1 MLNSGVVWSR
11 YFFLC
16 FCSAGKSARGIK
28 LVMSTALL
36 DLKAALDEVLAV
48 IDARNQGSVL
58 VLHRATLALL
68 TLEDR
73 QHELPDG
80 LKRKFLNL
88 LARLRENAWIQ
99 HPQAGLAEIK
109 RFYVALLK
117 AIQLPNRQALN

>member
-1 MLNSGVVWSR
+1 
-11 YFFLC
+11 
-16 FCSAGKSARGIK
+16 
-28 LVMSTALL
+28 MSTALL

-68 TLEDR
+68 TLEDS